1 MKQYYEQYMKQFYEQ
16 NSGMGMTM
24 PGMAMGS
31 LGALTAGRAPM
42 GLLGMQRP
50 GVAPP
55 LALMGA
61 PGSIPRPPL
70 GYPPRPP
77 LGVPPPLGS
86 VPPMPPRPPG
96 FPPMGGMPGMPQ
108 MPPVLLRCPS
118 FYSLRVVRVG
128 IARHVHV
135 ASMAPRA
142 THRRDA
148 PRRASHRLLVQ
159 YRLLR
164 ARCRDLPSPC
174 QAFREGCRHRRRD
187 RRRHALPNHS
197 KFNTYSYRSSIR
209 AMGCSVGAG
218 VGGATH
224 IASRTAA
231 ASVTATSSAA
241 AGLHS

>member
-1 MKQYYEQYMKQFYEQ
+1 MPRYFCDYCDVYLTHDSAPGRKQHIRGWKHRENVKQYYEQYMKQFYEQ

-70 GYPPRPP
+70 GYPRPP
-77 LGVPPPLGS
+77 LGVPPPMGS
-86 VPPMPPRPPG
+86 IPPPPRPPG
-96 FPPMGGMPGMPQ
+96 FPPMGGMPGMPP
-108 MPPVLLRCPS
+108 MPPVLLRRPS

-142 THRRDA
+142 T
-148 PRRASHRLLVQ
+148 PST
-159 YRLLR
+159 
-164 ARCRDLPSPC
+164 RCPT
-174 QAFREGCRHRRRD
+174 Q
-187 RRRHALPNHS
+187 
-197 KFNTYSYRSSIR
+197 
-209 AMGCSVGAG
+209 
-218 VGGATH
+218 
-224 IASRTAA
+224 
-231 ASVTATSSAA
+231 SSA
-241 AGLHS
+241 SSSS

>member
-1 MKQYYEQYMKQFYEQ
+1 MPRYFCDYCDVYLTHDSAPGRKQHIRGWKHRENVKQYYEQYMKQFYEQ

-86 VPPMPPRPPG
+86 VPMPPRPPG
-96 FPPMGGMPGMPQ
+96 FPPMGGMSGMPP
-108 MPPVLLRCPS
+108 MPPGFPYVSGVRDPTFAPAARHRCVVLRGDGVHPS
-118 FYSLRVVRVG
+118 ARPSPLESSLRRRQTAVST
-128 IARHVHV
+128 ARY
-135 ASMAPRA
+135 
-142 THRRDA
+142 
-148 PRRASHRLLVQ
+148 PRRPPPGSIPPPPGSVPPRPPFPMSGFPGG
-159 YRLLR
+159 
-164 ARCRDLPSPC
+164 LPPPPPGPPPP
-174 QAFREGCRHRRRD
+174 R
-187 RRRHALPNHS
+187 PP
-197 KFNTYSYRSSIR
+197 
-209 AMGCSVGAG
+209 
-218 VGGATH
+218 
-224 IASRTAA
+224 
-231 ASVTATSSAA
+231 
-241 AGLHS
+241 

>member
-1 MKQYYEQYMKQFYEQ
+1 MPRYFCDYCDVYLTHDSAPGRKQHIRGWKHRENVKQYYEQYMKQFYEQ

-77 LGVPPPLGS
+77 LGVPPLGS

-96 FPPMGGMPGMPQ
+96 YPMGGMPGMPP
-108 MPPVLLRCPS
+108 MPPGFPYVS
-118 FYSLRVVRVG
+118 GVRDPTF
-128 IARHVHV
+128 
-135 ASMAPRA
+135 APA
-142 THRRDA
+142 A
-148 PRRASHRLLVQ
+148 
-159 YRLLR
+159 
-164 ARCRDLPSPC
+164 
-174 QAFREGCRHRRRD
+174 RHRRVVLAVMAST
-187 RRRHALPNHS
+187 RRHAHR
-197 KFNTYSYRSSIR
+197 RSNRRSD
-209 AMGCSVGAG
+209 G
-218 VGGATH
+218 
-224 IASRTAA
+224 ASRRRRRLDTR
-231 ASVTATSSAA
+231 
-241 AGLHS
+241 AGRRRARFHPRQDPCRGLRSR